1 MVRPTLGVR
10 QPLFSSDRAGLAMS
24 GKDARD
30 GRDDASGAA
39 AEGDL
44 SGRLERLGVEL
55 EARRPASQPGSSRGA
70 PSSDPSAL
78 ARALRASTEFVAG
91 ILVGGGLGWAIDKG
105 LGTSPWG
112 LIVFVMLGFA
122 AGIVNVL
129 RSAGLPTGG
138 GPARG
143 RDEP

>member
-1 MVRPTLGVR
+1 
-10 QPLFSSDRAGLAMS
+10 MS

-55 EARRPASQPGSSRGA
+55 EARRPASKPGSSRGA
-70 PSSDPSAL
+70 PSSDPSSL
-78 ARALRASTEFVAG
+78 GRALRASTEFVAG
-91 ILVGGGLGWAIDKG
+91 VVVGCGLGWAIDKG

-112 LIVFVMLGFA
+112 LIVFMLLGFA
-122 AGIVNVL
+122 AGVYNVM
-129 RSAGLPTGG
+129 RSAGLSPPTSTV
-138 GPARG
+138 ARD
-143 RDEP
+143 REN